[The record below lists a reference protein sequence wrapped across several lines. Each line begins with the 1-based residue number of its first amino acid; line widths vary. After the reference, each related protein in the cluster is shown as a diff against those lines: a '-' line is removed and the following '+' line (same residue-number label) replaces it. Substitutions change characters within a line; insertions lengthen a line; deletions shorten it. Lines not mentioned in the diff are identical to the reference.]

1 MNVMFCSNCNK
12 TGLNQFAIL
21 LGNGKKSNFHKGF
34 LYPFEFE
41 NKPIDICPYCKNSIE
56 DTNLSEDDFDLI
68 DNVSDSD
75 RQFLEAMIELKK
87 NDPIEY
93 QLKISQFKANL
104 KQQEQVQGSR
114 VEENTIHCPYCNSTN
129 VKKITTTSK
138 AVHTAIF
145 GIFSMGRNSKQWHC
159 NDCKSDF

>member
-68 DNVSDSD
+68 EEVSDSD
-75 RQFLEAMIELKK
+75 RQFLEAMIDLKK
-87 NDPIEY
+87 KDPIEY
-93 QLKISQFKANL
+93 QLKMSQFKANL
-104 KQQEQVQGSR
+104 KQQEQVQESR
-114 VEENTIHCPYCNSTN
+114 VEENKPRCPTCGSTN
-129 VKKITTTSK
+129 IQKISGTKRWFSTGLFGLASSDIGKSMCCKKCGYK
-138 AVHTAIF
+138 
-145 GIFSMGRNSKQWHC
+145 W
-159 NDCKSDF
+159 

>member
-1 MNVMFCSNCNK
+1 MFCSNCNK

-75 RQFLEAMIELKK
+75 RQFLEAMIDLKK
-87 NDPIEY
+87 KDPIEY
-93 QLKISQFKANL
+93 QLKMSQFKANL
-104 KQQEQVQGSR
+104 KQQEQVQESR
-114 VEENTIHCPYCNSTN
+114 AEENNPRCPTCGSTN
-129 VKKITTTSK
+129 IQKISGTKRWFSTGLFGLASSDIGKSMCCKKCGYK
-138 AVHTAIF
+138 
-145 GIFSMGRNSKQWHC
+145 W
-159 NDCKSDF
+159 

>member
-93 QLKISQFKANL
+93 QLKMSQFKANL
-104 KQQEQVQGSR
+104 KQQESSKK
-114 VEENTIHCPYCNSTN
+114 VEEDDRPKCPTCGSTN
-129 VKKITTTSK
+129 IEKISFGKK
-138 AVHTAIF
+138 AVGGALF
-145 GIFSMGRNSKQWHC
+145 GIFSSNVRKSMHC
-159 NDCKSDF
+159 KNCGYKW

>member
-1 MNVMFCSNCNK
+1 MFCSNCNK

-104 KQQEQVQGSR
+104 KQQEQVQDSR

>member
-1 MNVMFCSNCNK
+1 MFCSNCNK

-68 DNVSDSD
+68 EEVSDSD
-75 RQFLEAMIELKK
+75 RQFLEAMIDLKK
-87 NDPIEY
+87 KDPIEY
-93 QLKISQFKANL
+93 QLKMSQFKANL
-104 KQQEQVQGSR
+104 RQQESSKVK
-114 VEENTIHCPYCNSTN
+114 EDNTPKCPTCGSTN
-129 VKKITTTSK
+129 IEKISLGKK
-138 AVHTAIF
+138 AVGGALF
-145 GIFSMGRNSKQWHC
+145 GIFSSNVRKSMHC
-159 NDCKSDF
+159 KNCGYKW